1 MLART
6 MVAAAVLLAFP
17 SSAYAQASPHCN
29 AGGVCKV
36 AIDVAAGKPCTD
48 QANITVKP
56 DTVIMGPGGQRMIV
70 WTLPGAYRFCPANG
84 DGILFKSSE
93 LDFQFFD
100 GARWH
105 TSATATGRALNEGS
119 TVCAMKSYRDV
130 DDWFAYP
137 DRAKDEIEGV
147 LDRTGKQVA
156 VQLLAESGYSGCAL
170 RGRENGEIVGGP

>member
-84 DGILFKSSE
+84 DGIVFKTSE

-100 GARWH
+100 GAR
-105 TSATATGRALNEGS
+105 T
-119 TVCAMKSYRDV
+119 
-130 DDWFAYP
+130 DDADGTDDHGPP
-137 DRAKDEIEGV
+137 DRCRKHFRWKNKNEPFTAQRFYQYLVKFTGPAGEACVKDPFI
-147 LDRTGKQVA
+147 R
-156 VQLLAESGYSGCAL
+156 
-170 RGRENGEIVGGP
+170 NG